1 VASGLRRVYPSSTLK
16 KVLYLHGFASSP
28 AGRKVGALKDLLAP
42 HGLDV
47 VAPDLNVPSFRE
59 LDFRAI
65 ARLASEE
72 ANEHAPAV
80 IVGSS
85 LGAVV
90 ALEVS
95 RLGER
100 APLVLIAPAIGFGGR
115 WTEKLPPG
123 DPLFFFHHAQG
134 KDLAIHRRFFEDLAD
149 QGEDPE
155 PPPVPVILVMGTN
168 DESVPFDHVRK
179 TWKSWE
185 DSGRL
190 AEGSRFVGIPRGD
203 HGLVEH
209 VGTIARHIVD
219 LSERSSVVG

>member
-1 VASGLRRVYPSSTLK
+1 MASGLRRVYPSSTLK

-28 AGRKVGALKDLLAP
+28 AGRKIGALRDLLAP

-47 VAPDLNVPSFRE
+47 VAPDLNVPSFRD

-65 ARLASEE
+65 ARLASEQ
-72 ANEHAPAV
+72 ASEHAPAV

-95 RLGER
+95 RLGAR
-100 APLVLIAPAIGFGGR
+100 APLVLVAPAIGFGRR

-123 DPLFFFHHAQG
+123 DPLVFFHHAQG
-134 KDLAIHRRFFEDLAD
+134 KDLPIHRRFFEELAER
-149 QGEDPE
+149 GEDSE

-168 DESVPFDHVRK
+168 DESVPFHHVRK

-190 AEGSRFVGIPRGD
+190 SEGSGFVEIPRGD

-219 LSERSSVVG
+219 LSERSSAVG